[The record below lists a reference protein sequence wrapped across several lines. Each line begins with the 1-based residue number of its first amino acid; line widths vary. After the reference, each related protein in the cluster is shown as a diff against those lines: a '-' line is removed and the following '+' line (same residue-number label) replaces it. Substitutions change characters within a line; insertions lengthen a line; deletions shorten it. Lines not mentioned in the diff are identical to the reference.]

1 MFTVSK
7 ISPNFSGWSSQK
19 NLPTSFVTVIK
30 KYCKCISATAVI
42 TSCQILIE
50 HFKNL
55 TGDIPVLLPPI
66 HISCSIRNEVTKR
79 VSELLESDF
88 LTCQHHP
95 MVTEILIVYLINP
108 FGTKASLLNLN
119 YNNYFV
125 KHFVLKKTKTSRHN
139 SKTNGLTEQ
148 PNSTTKN

>member
-1 MFTVSK
+1 MLTVSK
-7 ISPNFSGWSSQK
+7 ICLNNSGWSSQK
-19 NLPTSFVTVIK
+19 SLPTSFVPVIK
-30 KYCKCISATAVI
+30 KHCKCISATAVI
-42 TSCQILIE
+42 SSCQILIE
-50 HFKNL
+50 HSKNL
-55 TGDIPVLLPPI
+55 TDHIPVSLPSI

-95 MVTEILIVYLINP
+95 MVTELLIAYLINP
-108 FGTKASLLNLN
+108 FGTKTSLLNLN

-125 KHFVLKKTKTSRHN
+125 KHFVLKKTRTSWHN
-139 SKTNGLTEQ
+139 PKTNGLTEQ